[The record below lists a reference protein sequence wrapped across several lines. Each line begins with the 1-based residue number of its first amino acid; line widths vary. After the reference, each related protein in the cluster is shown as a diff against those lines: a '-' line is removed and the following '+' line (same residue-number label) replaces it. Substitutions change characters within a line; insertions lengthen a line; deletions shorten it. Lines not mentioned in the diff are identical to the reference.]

1 MNPVWVGSLV
11 ALATLVLAVLGWL
24 LRRVWSGFRLVYA
37 FLQDWNGQPG
47 DTRGHEARPGVME
60 RLVKLE
66 HSLTDI
72 QSQVHLNGGKS
83 MRDEVM
89 RNTTAIGALTGKV
102 DVLNASVEDLKR
114 G

>member
-11 ALATLVLAVLGWL
+11 ALATLVLAVGGWL
-24 LRRVWSGFRLVYA
+24 LRRGWNGFRLIYD
-37 FLQDWNGQPG
+37 FLQDWNGEPG
-47 DTRGHEARPGVME
+47 DNRGHDPRPGVME
-60 RLVKLE
+60 RLGKLE

-72 QSQVHLNGGKS
+72 QVQVHLNGGRS

-89 RNTTAIGALTGKV
+89 RNTTAIGALSGKV
-102 DVLNASVEDLKR
+102 DVIAASVEELKK